1 MFTFANMKTRSLI
14 IGILLTLLCVACH
27 TPTHEARRM
36 VAVAKRL
43 ADTQPDSTI
52 LIIDSVLRM
61 PVSFSERERMDMA
74 LLQADVLFSYRNVS
88 RNVSAIMDDDFFDT
102 HANLP
107 IGPELERAVTYYAK
121 KKHYDKA
128 ARAALYSG
136 FVQQHY
142 NEKEAAMRS
151 FKEAE
156 QYGTLVADSL
166 AMAQSQYWIG
176 KLLLNDGMEQEA
188 LTMFK
193 VSDKGFG
200 NRIIY
205 RTMTQNIMG
214 TAYMLNGQFEEAEPC
229 LKKSLMFAEMANS
242 SKAEQKA
249 LNNYAVLHRKKGE
262 YELAIDKLR
271 KMADISDSDES
282 ALFTFYLN
290 MGKTY
295 MVAGIMD
302 SAAVYYSRLE
312 NSLPDI
318 HTRKETMVAAY
329 DALSRFAEN
338 QGDTSKALYYRE
350 RCEKTVAQIF
360 SQRQEQVIY
369 NIQKR
374 YDYESIQNRMNQKL
388 IHRHH
393 IIIAISILAMLGLV
407 ALALSKIRLAKIRK
421 EEAEAKTRLFH
432 FMQQNKELQQKHE
445 TSEKVAMDYVQQLSD
460 ALNKE
465 ALVMRKLDIFLG
477 NTGDK
482 LCLSALNKAVFGN
495 KDHWEALMK
504 VFDTLYP
511 DVRKNLTIQYPELT
525 EMEQKDFI
533 LSYFNVSRDE
543 EALLFNKSVHTVDKW
558 RNGARKKMQTQEEK
572 QLEKN

>member
-1 MFTFANMKTRSLI
+1 MFTFANMKTRFLI
-14 IGILLTLLCVACH
+14 IGILLTLFCAACH

-36 VAVAKRL
+36 VVNAKRL
-43 ADTQPDSTI
+43 ADTQPDSTV
-52 LIIDSVLRM
+52 LIIDSLLRM

-74 LLQADVLFSYRNVS
+74 LLQADALFSRDVS
-88 RNVSAIMDDDFFDT
+88 RNVSTIMDDEFIDT
-102 HANLP
+102 HAHLP
-107 IGPELERAVTYYAK
+107 IGPELEHAVTYYAK

-166 AMAQSQYWIG
+166 TVAQAQYWMG
-176 KLLLNDGMEQEA
+176 KMLLNDGMEQEA
-188 LTMFK
+188 LTMFE

-200 NRIIY
+200 NRFIY

-214 TAYMLNGQFEEAEPC
+214 TVYMLNGQYEEAETC
-229 LKKSLMFAEMANS
+229 LKNSLMFAEKANS
-242 SKAEQKA
+242 SKAKQKA
-249 LNNYAVLHRKKGE
+249 LNNYAVLHRQRGE
-262 YELAIDKLR
+262 FELAIDKLR
-271 KMADISDSDES
+271 TMADMSEADES
-282 ALFTFYLN
+282 ALFMYDLN

-295 MVAGIMD
+295 MVAGMMD
-302 SAAVYYSRLE
+302 SVAVYYSRLE
-312 NSLPDI
+312 NSLPDS
-318 HTRKETMVAAY
+318 HSKKETLASAY
-329 DALSRFAEN
+329 SALSRFAEK
-338 QGDTSKALYYRE
+338 QGDISKALYYRE
-350 RCEKTVAQIF
+350 QYEKIVAQIF
-360 SQRQEQVIY
+360 SQQQEQVIY

-374 YDYESIQNRMNQKL
+374 YDYESMQNRMNQKL

-393 IIIAISILAMLGLV
+393 IIIAVSILAMLGLV
-407 ALALSKIRLAKIRK
+407 ALALSKIRLAQIRK

-465 ALVMRKLDIFLG
+465 ALVMRKLEIYLG

-495 KDHWEALMK
+495 NDHWEALMK

-543 EALLFNKSVHTVDKW
+543 EALLFNKSVHMVDKW
-558 RNGARKKMQTQEEK
+558 RNGTRKKMQTKEEK
-572 QLEKN
+572 QLEKH